1 MNLASQDRSGTL
13 PLALLRI
20 TLGVIIL
27 ATWLDNLDK
36 DLYTAD
42 GLKGFLDWL
51 FAEDGNG
58 SSLGFYDS
66 LVDALVVPVAGPYGI
81 FQLVVELAIGVGLVL
96 GLMTRLSSLVASLFF
111 FNLCLAYFG
120 GEEWIWTYVLLFV
133 ASLVV
138 FLGWGGRKFG
148 VDEWLSRARGE
159 SPRTLLW

>member
-42 GLKGFLDWL
+42 GLKGFFDWL

-96 GLMTRLSSLVASLFF
+96 GLMTRLSSLIAALFF
-111 FNLCLAYFG
+111 FNLFLAYFG
-120 GEEWIWTYVLLFV
+120 GDEWIWTYVLLFMS
-133 ASLVV
+133 SLVV

-148 VDEWLSRARGE
+148 VDERLSRTRGE